1 MGLPLRITFNDKD
14 YNFQIVKTEPITR
27 STKEISILIESETIN
42 LVKED
47 AKWTIK
53 EPSDLLD
60 INLLEAIGKAIGL
73 RYRV

>member
-42 LVKED
+42 LVKENT
-47 AKWTIK
+47 KWTIK
-53 EPSDLLD
+53 EHSDLLD